1 MCVCAGCV
9 KESSER
15 KLTRSEYG
23 PEMLACLFT
32 DQETVTEREGG
43 CDPFVKN
50 IGREGGGL
58 QHPQQ

>member
-50 IGREGGGL
+50 IGREGGL
-58 QHPQQ
+58 